1 MDTAKLVRA
10 LNTMIENLDKITEVR
25 KAGSTYVFRYLGK
38 QTWAIQ
44 EMRISPF
51 SGVSPEYRAFYFPG
65 DETPQ
70 QAADGLAADDQQLER
85 VSFSTSEIKTTEARE
100 TFSDL
105 YRRLGMKEFN
115 IDKVLDEIIQTR
127 P

>member
-1 MDTAKLVRA
+1 MNTAKLVIA
-10 LNTMIENLDKITEVR
+10 LNTMIENFGKITEIH
-25 KAGSTYVFRYLGK
+25 KAGSTYFFRYLGK

-44 EMRISPF
+44 CVLNVPFISDLH
-51 SGVSPEYRAFYFPG
+51 EYRAFYFPG
-65 DETPQ
+65 DVTPQ
-70 QAADGLAADDQQLER
+70 QAALGMERNDPQLEQ

-115 IDKVLDEIIQTR
+115 IDRVLDEIIQAGQ
-127 P
+127 